1 MTPKGLQVKIPR
13 SILKSQHGERLRV
26 RSEKRVVKRAISNL
40 FVKIKDVDTKVADVR
55 LKLKNDFG
63 FSRNWVQRMENWV
76 LTSLAKSRTEVKS
89 VW

>member
-1 MTPKGLQVKIPR
+1 MKIPR

-40 FVKIKDVDTKVADVR
+40 FVKIKDVDTKGADLQ

-63 FSRNWVQRMENWV
+63 FSRNWVQGMEIGC
-76 LTSLAKSRTEVKS
+76 
-89 VW
+89 